1 MPAACSAA
9 ATLPSCASRHEVMAA
24 SVRRFLSS
32 IHAYLATHSAGA
44 SSGPCTACIAR

>member
-1 MPAACSAA
+1 MPAARNAP
-9 ATLPSCASRHEVMAA
+9 TTRPSCASRHEVMAA

-44 SSGPCTACIAR
+44 SSEIRNSLC